1 LASAFPIIR
10 RGCVK
15 RAAEISIDD
24 APHIHELGNKA
35 CA

>member
-1 LASAFPIIR
+1 LASDFSIIP

-15 RAAEISIDD
+15 RATEISIDD